1 MPIGVAL
8 IGAGLFMQ
16 DAHLPGI
23 QASPDLELKAVYSR
37 SLKSAAGIATDLQL
51 GRYADD
57 TNQGLPHLLERADI
71 QAVIIALPITKQAH
85 YVRAALSAGKHV
97 LSEKPIAKDIA
108 EAVSLIQWYR
118 SEIAPKGIT
127 WAVAENWRYLDTVRY
142 GRKHLG
148 QLRKIR
154 QFRTQ
159 VYVDCRPGHF
169 EYWNYVE
176 VPWRQKPDHQGGLIL
191 DLGVHHLAAT
201 RYLLGSERITRVN
214 ALVAALDGALPPA
227 DTVDAIFQTES
238 GAQGT
243 FTFST
248 CSSLQKDTGYAVVGE
263 NGNLRVQNEVV
274 TVQINGKDDVKKLPV
289 ERLAVVNEV
298 KAWAEALAKGT
309 VPPEQRPEEA
319 LADLELVEL
328 ILKSG
333 HENGAPQFPQHQRI
347 NA

>member
-37 SLKSAAGIATDLQL
+37 SLKSAAGIAPDLQL
-51 GRYADD
+51 ARYADD
-57 TNQGLPHLLERADI
+57 ADQGLHHLLERADI
-71 QAVIIALPITKQAH
+71 RAVIVALPITKQAH
-85 YVRAALSAGKHV
+85 YVRTALSAGKHV
-97 LSEKPIAKDIA
+97 LSEKPIAKDVA
-108 EAVSLIQWYR
+108 EAVSLIQWYK

-142 GRKHLG
+142 AREHLG
-148 QLRKIR
+148 QLGKIR

-159 VYVDCRPGHF
+159 AYIDCRPGHF
-169 EYWNYVE
+169 THWKYIEL
-176 VPWRQKPDHQGGLIL
+176 PWRQKPDHQGGLVL
-191 DLGVHHLAAT
+191 DIGVHHLAAT
-201 RYLLGSERITRVN
+201 RYLLGSDRITRVN
-214 ALVAALDGALPPA
+214 ALVAALQGALPPA

-243 FTFST
+243 FQFST
-248 CSSLQKDTGYAVVGE
+248 CSSLQQDTGYAIVGE
-263 NGNLRVQNEVV
+263 NGHLRVQNEVV
-274 TVQINGKDDVKKLPV
+274 TVQINGGDDVKRLPV

-298 KAWAEALAKGT
+298 KAWGQALAKGA

-333 HENGAPQFPQHQRI
+333 GENGAPQFPQHQRI
-347 NA
+347 HA